1 MKYLV
6 TGGCGFIGSNF
17 IHRILEKSPDSKII
31 NVDAMNIGSNSQ
43 NFKNF
48 SNKNYSFVKGNISN
62 KLLMTKLI
70 KKVDCIINFAA
81 ESHVDRSIHDS
92 NSFLK
97 SNVLGVHNILE
108 ILRDKKEIHFLQIST
123 DEVYGE
129 SLNKNYLEHDELNPS
144 NPYSATKAAAEM
156 LIRSYVRTYGIDA
169 KISRCTNNFGPRQY
183 PEKLIPKTIIS
194 ALKNKK
200 IPVHG
205 LGLAKRQ
212 WIHVFDHCDALE
224 QIILKWPK
232 SLIYN
237 ISGNFETTTLNIVET
252 ILDKMNKSKNLI
264 NFVADRPGQ
273 DQGYRVNAN
282 LIKKEIGFKPK
293 INPKYAIQST
303 IDWYVENEKWW
314 KSIPF
319 EEIKNPTPWK

>member
-108 ILRDKKEIHFLQIST
+108 ILRDKKEIHFYFL
-123 DEVYGE
+123 
-129 SLNKNYLEHDELNPS
+129 
-144 NPYSATKAAAEM
+144 
-156 LIRSYVRTYGIDA
+156 
-169 KISRCTNNFGPRQY
+169 
-183 PEKLIPKTIIS
+183 
-194 ALKNKK
+194 
-200 IPVHG
+200 
-205 LGLAKRQ
+205 
-212 WIHVFDHCDALE
+212 
-224 QIILKWPK
+224 
-232 SLIYN
+232 
-237 ISGNFETTTLNIVET
+237 
-252 ILDKMNKSKNLI
+252 
-264 NFVADRPGQ
+264 
-273 DQGYRVNAN
+273 VN
-282 LIKKEIGFKPK
+282 
-293 INPKYAIQST
+293 
-303 IDWYVENEKWW
+303 
-314 KSIPF
+314 
-319 EEIKNPTPWK
+319 